1 MMRQVTLGRTKVPVS
16 AVSLG
21 TWAFG
26 GANMSGK
33 IPVGWSG
40 QKDADSK
47 NALIHAWKLN
57 INHWDT
63 ADVYGEGKSE
73 KLIGELWNTIPR
85 QDIFLATKVGWDMGP
100 YSHWYN
106 PEHMKHKMERSLKN
120 LKTDYVDVMYLHHCN
135 FGNNDEYF
143 DKALET
149 IQQFQK
155 DGKTRFIGLSDW
167 SAKKIMRYVNK
178 CNPDIVQTYRNIMD
192 DNYKSSGLKNY
203 IDKNNIGICFF
214 SPIKHGLLTGKYKS
228 PTTFEIGD
236 HRSKI
241 KQFIDKS
248 IISKMEQNKNI
259 LEKKYSNEKNAVMY
273 GVVNSLFYDTPTG
286 CVILG
291 QRNTE
296 QVQIASYLGEIIPE
310 KESEWIKSLYSL

>member
-85 QDIFLATKVGWDMGP
+85 QDIFLATKVGWDMGS

-135 FGNNDEYF
+135 FGNKDEYF

-167 SAKKIMRYVNK
+167 SAKKIVRYINK

-273 GVVNSLFYDTPTG
+273 GIVNSLFYDSPTG

-296 QVQIASYLGEIIPE
+296 QVEIASSLGEIIPE

>member
-1 MMRQVTLGRTKVPVS
+1 MRQVTLGRTKVPVS

-167 SAKKIMRYVNK
+167 SAKKIVRYINK

-203 IDKNNIGICFF
+203 IDKNNVGICFF

-273 GVVNSLFYDTPTG
+273 GIVNSLFYDSPTG

-296 QVQIASYLGEIIPE
+296 QVEIASSLGEIIPE

>member
-1 MMRQVTLGRTKVPVS
+1 MRQVTLGRTKVPVS

-47 NALIHAWKLN
+47 NALIHAWELN

-167 SAKKIMRYVNK
+167 SAKKIVRYINK

-203 IDKNNIGICFF
+203 IDKNNVGICFF

-273 GVVNSLFYDTPTG
+273 GIVNSLFYDTPTG

-296 QVQIASYLGEIIPE
+296 QVQIASSLGEIIPE

>member
-135 FGNNDEYF
+135 FGNKDEYF

-167 SAKKIMRYVNK
+167 SAKKIVRYVNK

-203 IDKNNIGICFF
+203 IDKNKIGICFF

-273 GVVNSLFYDTPTG
+273 GIVNSLFYDSPTG

-296 QVQIASYLGEIIPE
+296 QVEIASSLGEIIPE

>member
-1 MMRQVTLGRTKVPVS
+1 MRQVTLGRTKVPVS

-167 SAKKIMRYVNK
+167 SAKKIVRYINK

-203 IDKNNIGICFF
+203 IDKNNVGICFF

-273 GVVNSLFYDTPTG
+273 GIVNSLFYDTPTG

-296 QVQIASYLGEIIPE
+296 QVQIASSLGEIIPE

>member
-47 NALIHAWKLN
+47 NALIHAWELN

-167 SAKKIMRYVNK
+167 SAKKIVRYINK

-203 IDKNNIGICFF
+203 IDKNNIGVCFF

-236 HRSKI
+236 HRSKV

-273 GVVNSLFYDTPTG
+273 GIVNSLFYDSPTG

-296 QVQIASYLGEIIPE
+296 QVEIASSLGEIIPK

>member
-47 NALIHAWKLN
+47 NALIHAWELN

-167 SAKKIMRYVNK
+167 SAKKIVRYINK
-178 CNPDIVQTYRNIMD
+178 CDPDIVQTYRNIMD

-236 HRSKI
+236 HRSKV

-273 GVVNSLFYDTPTG
+273 GIVNSLFYDTPTG

-296 QVQIASYLGEIIPE
+296 QVQIASSLGEIIPE

>member
-273 GVVNSLFYDTPTG
+273 GIVNSLFYDSPTG

-296 QVQIASYLGEIIPE
+296 QVQIASSLGEIIPE

>member
-1 MMRQVTLGRTKVPVS
+1 MRQVTLGRTKVPVS

-167 SAKKIMRYVNK
+167 SAKKIVRYINK

-203 IDKNNIGICFF
+203 IDKNNIGVCFF

-273 GVVNSLFYDTPTG
+273 GIVNSLFYDSPTG

-296 QVQIASYLGEIIPE
+296 QVEIASSLGEIIPE

>member
-1 MMRQVTLGRTKVPVS
+1 MRQVTLGRTKVPVS

-167 SAKKIMRYVNK
+167 SAKKIVRYINK

-273 GVVNSLFYDTPTG
+273 GIVNSLFYDSPTG

-296 QVQIASYLGEIIPE
+296 QVQIASSLGEIIPE

>member
-1 MMRQVTLGRTKVPVS
+1 MMRQITLGRTKVPVS

-47 NALIHAWKLN
+47 NALIHAWELN

-85 QDIFLATKVGWDMGP
+85 KDIFLATKVGWDMGP

-120 LKTDYVDVMYLHHCN
+120 LKTDYVDVMYLQHCN

-167 SAKKIMRYVNK
+167 SAKKIVRYINK
-178 CNPDIVQTYRNIMD
+178 CDPDIVQTYRNIMD

-236 HRSKI
+236 HRSKV

-248 IISKMEQNKNI
+248 IITKMEQNKNI
-259 LEKKYSNEKNAVMY
+259 LEEKYSHEKNAVMY
-273 GVVNSLFYDTPTG
+273 GIVNSLFYDTPTG

-296 QVQIASYLGEIIPE
+296 QVQIASSLGEIIPE

>member
-40 QKDADSK
+40 QKNADSK
-47 NALIHAWKLN
+47 NALIHAWELN

-167 SAKKIMRYVNK
+167 SAKKIVRYINK

-203 IDKNNIGICFF
+203 IDKNNVGICFF

-296 QVQIASYLGEIIPE
+296 QVQIASSLGEIIPE